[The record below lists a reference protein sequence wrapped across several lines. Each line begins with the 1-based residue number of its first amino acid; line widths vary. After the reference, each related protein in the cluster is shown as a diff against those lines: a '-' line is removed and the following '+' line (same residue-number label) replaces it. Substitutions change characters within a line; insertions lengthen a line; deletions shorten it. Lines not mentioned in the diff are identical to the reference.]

1 MFGLLRGIDASSRLL
16 GKLAA
21 WCALAMMFFQ
31 VSSVLLR
38 YVFSYGLITF
48 QEAVVYCHATLFLLG
63 AAWVLK
69 LNQHVRVDVFYEMMR
84 ADVRR
89 IVDAVAL
96 ALFVLPVV
104 ALIGWA
110 SWDYVLRAWSTLE
123 GSRQA
128 GGIPAIFLLKT
139 AILVFAVSVGL
150 QAVALL
156 SRLIAGA
163 PVDGWEHEETPTH
176 SAGDSA

>member
-1 MFGLLRGIDASSRLL
+1 MSGFLRGVDASSELL
-16 GKLAA
+16 GRLAA

-48 QEAVVYCHATLFLLG
+48 QEAVIYCHATLFLFG

-69 LNQHVRVDVFYEMMR
+69 LNQHVRVDVFYDMMR
-84 ADVRR
+84 PGVRR
-89 IVDAVAL
+89 LVDAVAL

-156 SRLIAGA
+156 ARLIVGA
-163 PVDGWEHEETPTH
+163 RAEGWEQDKAPTL